1 MNLGAETP
9 ARAAHCAAFAG
20 LPASLR
26 EEILSHASERRYR
39 QGEPIYR
46 QGENDGRAHY
56 LLAGSVELWWQG
68 RVTRTLTASPQG
80 AEEPFDPPGRK
91 RYTARAAQAATILS
105 LPRNVLERVLEQHE
119 RERGDSVQELGEG
132 AGAAASDWMIRML
145 QSPLLATL
153 PAARMQEIFERMQP
167 CPVHADEV
175 VVEQGASGDYYY
187 VIAQGYCEVSRRIA
201 NGRGQ
206 IHLADLGPGA
216 SFGEEALISGRARN
230 ATVTMISDG
239 LLMRLG
245 REDFLRLIFERTV
258 RELDVDAAC
267 TAVANG
273 AQWLDVRY
281 PEEHEAR
288 TLLGSRNM
296 PLHLLRL
303 HGARLSR
310 DTRYIVCGDDREH
323 AAIGAFLLL
332 ERGFDAVYLNC
343 GVRAAI
349 ARNPALDSLLE
360 DDAGKASV
368 VYLPPGREAHE
379 QAAAP
384 SPSRTDDAER
394 MEDPLESTL
403 GRIAGLYTHAEA
415 QRAMTQPIPTEPFAD
430 TSTGRTLAEIRATLS
445 DAHDALE
452 GSVER
457 LVADDAPTRAPW
469 LTETESDELDEDLCA
484 TRDLGAALS
493 IEETLALVMRETER
507 RVRTELERAIALRSH
522 RLEQQYQAK
531 LKRMRELT
539 RQEIAQREA
548 SMRRALARDYQH
560 KEQLLRA
567 NYKKLMAFANA
578 VARRQSQ
585 LREARE
591 QFEAKLATA
600 TRLYAEL
607 SRLAPLL
614 DER

>member
-1 MNLGAETP
+1 MNLGVETR
-9 ARAAHCAAFAG
+9 ARAAHHAPFAR

-26 EEILSHASERRYR
+26 EQALSHATERRYR

-46 QGENDGRAHY
+46 QGEDDGRAHY
-56 LLAGSVELWWQG
+56 LLDGTVELWWQG
-68 RVTRTLTASPQG
+68 RVTRTLTATPHG

-91 RYTARAAQAATILS
+91 RYTARAGQAASILS
-105 LPRNVLERVLEQHE
+105 LPRAVLERVLEQHE
-119 RERGDSVQELGEG
+119 RERGDGVLEVSEV
-132 AGAAASDWMIRML
+132 AGPAASDWMIRLL
-145 QSPLLATL
+145 QSPLLAAL
-153 PAARMQEIFERMQP
+153 PAAHMQEIFERMQP
-167 CPVHADEV
+167 FPVRADEV
-175 VVEQGASGDYYY
+175 VIEQGTGGDYYY
-187 VIAQGYCEVSRRIA
+187 VVAHGYCEVSRRIA
-201 NGRGQ
+201 NGRSQ

-245 REDFLRLIFERTV
+245 REDFLRLIVERSV
-258 RELDVDAAC
+258 REVDVDAAC
-267 TAVANG
+267 TAAADG

-288 TLLGSRNM
+288 TILGSRSM
-296 PLHLLRL
+296 PLHMLRL
-303 HGARLSR
+303 HGSRLPR
-310 DTRYIVCGDDREH
+310 DTRYIVCSEDRER
-323 AAIGAFLLL
+323 AAVGAFLLL
-332 ERGFDAVYLNC
+332 ERGFDAVYLDC

-360 DDAGKASV
+360 GDAGTASV
-368 VYLPPGREAHE
+368 VYLPPARDAHE
-379 QAAAP
+379 AP
-384 SPSRTDDAER
+384 ATSPTRSEDAER
-394 MEDPLESTL
+394 KEDPLDSTL

-415 QRAMTQPIPTEPFAD
+415 QRAMTQPIPTESFAN
-430 TSTGRTLAEIRATLS
+430 TSSGKTLAEIRATLGH
-445 DAHDALE
+445 AHDTLE
-452 GSVER
+452 GSVDR
-457 LVADDAPTRAPW
+457 LVADDAQEHASW
-469 LTETESDELDEDLCA
+469 LTETEHDELDEDLCA

-493 IEETLALVMRETER
+493 IEENLAQVMRETER
-507 RVRTELERAIALRSH
+507 RVRAELERAIALRSH
-522 RLEQQYQAK
+522 RLEQQYQVK

-560 KEQLLRA
+560 KEQVLRA

-578 VARRQSQ
+578 VAHRQSQ

-600 TRLYAEL
+600 TQLYGEL

>member
-1 MNLGAETP
+1 MNLEVETP

-26 EEILSHASERRYR
+26 EEVLSHATERRYR
-39 QGEPIYR
+39 QGEPVYR
-46 QGENDGRAHY
+46 QGEDDGRAHY
-56 LLAGSVELWWQG
+56 LLDGSVELWWQG

-105 LPRNVLERVLEQHE
+105 LPRSVLERVLEQHE
-119 RERGDSVQELGEG
+119 LERGDGVREVGDE
-132 AGAAASDWMIRML
+132 AGPAASDWMVRML
-145 QSPLLATL
+145 QSPLLAAL
-153 PAARMQEIFERMQP
+153 PAACMQEIFARMTP
-167 CPVHADEV
+167 CPVRADEV
-175 VVEQGASGDYYY
+175 VIEQGSRGDYYY
-187 VIAQGYCEVSRRIA
+187 VVAQGYCEVSRRIA

-245 REDFLRLIFERTV
+245 REDFLRLIVERTV
-258 RELDVDAAC
+258 RGIDIDAAG
-267 TAVANG
+267 AAAAEG

-303 HGARLSR
+303 HGSRLPR
-310 DTRYIVCGDDREH
+310 ERRYIVCGDDREH

-332 ERGFDAVYLNC
+332 ERGFDAVYLDC

-368 VYLPPGREAHE
+368 VYLPPGRSEHEAT
-379 QAAAP
+379 AVP
-384 SPSRTDDAER
+384 PVRNDDAER
-394 MEDPLESTL
+394 MEDPLDSTL

-415 QRAMTQPIPTEPFAD
+415 QQAMTQPIPTETFAD
-430 TSTGRTLAEIRATLS
+430 TPTGKTLADIRATLS
-445 DAHDALE
+445 DAHDALD
-452 GSVER
+452 GSVDR
-457 LVADDAPTRAPW
+457 LVADDAPRHAPW
-469 LTETESDELDEDLCA
+469 LGESEGEELDEDLCA

-493 IEETLALVMRETER
+493 IEETLAVVMRETER
-507 RVRTELERAIALRSH
+507 RVRAELERAIAVRSH

-531 LKRMRELT
+531 LRRMRELT

-548 SMRRALARDYQH
+548 GMRRALARDYQH
-560 KEQLLRA
+560 KEQVLRA
-567 NYKKLMAFANA
+567 NYKKLMAFANT
-578 VARRQSQ
+578 VSRRQSQ

>member
-1 MNLGAETP
+1 MNLGVETT
-9 ARAAHCAAFAG
+9 ARGAQCAPFAQ

-26 EEILSHASERRYR
+26 EEALSHATERRYR

-46 QGENDGRAHY
+46 QGEDDGRAHF
-56 LLAGSVELWWQG
+56 LLDGSVELWWQG
-68 RVTRTLTASPQG
+68 RVTRTLTATPQG

-91 RYTARAAQAATILS
+91 RYTARAGQAATVLS
-105 LPRNVLERVLEQHE
+105 LPRTALERVLEKHE
-119 RERGDSVQELGEG
+119 RERSDGVLEVSEH
-132 AGAAASDWMIRML
+132 AGTTASDWMIRML
-145 QSPLLATL
+145 QSPLLAAL

-167 CPVHADEV
+167 CPVRADEV
-175 VVEQGASGDYYY
+175 VIEQGASGDYYY
-187 VIAQGYCEVSRRIA
+187 VVAQGYCEVSRRIA

-216 SFGEEALISGRARN
+216 TFGEEALISGRARN

-258 RELDVDAAC
+258 REIDVDAAR
-267 TAVANG
+267 TAAADG

-281 PEEHEAR
+281 PEEHDAR
-288 TLLGSRNM
+288 TILGSRNM

-303 HGARLSR
+303 HGSRLPH
-310 DTRYIVCGDDREH
+310 DTRYIVCGDDRED

-332 ERGFDAVYLNC
+332 ERGFDAVYLDR

-349 ARNPALDSLLE
+349 AHDPALDSLLE
-360 DDAGKASV
+360 DAGVDVSV
-368 VYLPPGREAHE
+368 VYLPPGREGRE
-379 QAAAP
+379 AAA
-384 SPSRTDDAER
+384 SPTHQSDFAEH
-394 MEDPLESTL
+394 MEDPLDSTL

-415 QRAMTQPIPTEPFAD
+415 QRAMTQPIPTESFAD
-430 TSTGRTLAEIRATLS
+430 SSTANTLAEINATLS
-445 DAHDALE
+445 AAHDALA
-452 GSVER
+452 GSVDR
-457 LVADDAPTRAPW
+457 LVADDAPTHAAW
-469 LTETESDELDEDLCA
+469 LTETEADELDEDLCA

-493 IEETLALVMRETER
+493 IEETLAIVMRETER
-507 RVRTELERAIALRSH
+507 RVRAELERAIALRGH

-548 SMRRALARDYQH
+548 SMRRSLARDYQH
-560 KEQLLRA
+560 KEQVLRA
-567 NYKKLMAFANA
+567 NYKKVMAFANA
-578 VARRQSQ
+578 LTRRQSQ

-591 QFEAKLATA
+591 QFEAKLAKA
-600 TRLYAEL
+600 TQLYGEL

>member
-1 MNLGAETP
+1 MNLEVETP

-26 EEILSHASERRYR
+26 EEVLSHATERRYR
-39 QGEPIYR
+39 QGEPVYR
-46 QGENDGRAHY
+46 QGEDDGRAHY
-56 LLAGSVELWWQG
+56 LLDGSVELWWQG

-105 LPRNVLERVLEQHE
+105 LPRSVLERVLEQHE
-119 RERGDSVQELGEG
+119 LERGDGVREVGDE
-132 AGAAASDWMIRML
+132 AGPAASDWMVRML
-145 QSPLLATL
+145 QSPLLAAL
-153 PAARMQEIFERMQP
+153 PAACMQEIFARMTP
-167 CPVHADEV
+167 CPVRADEV
-175 VVEQGASGDYYY
+175 VIEQGSRGDYYY
-187 VIAQGYCEVSRRIA
+187 VVAQGYCEVSRRIA

-245 REDFLRLIFERTV
+245 REDFLRLIVERTV
-258 RELDVDAAC
+258 RGIDIDAAG
-267 TAVANG
+267 AAAAEG

-303 HGARLSR
+303 HGSRLPR
-310 DTRYIVCGDDREH
+310 ERRYIVCGDDREH

-332 ERGFDAVYLNC
+332 ERGFDAVYLDC

-368 VYLPPGREAHE
+368 VYLPPGRSEHEAT
-379 QAAAP
+379 AVP
-384 SPSRTDDAER
+384 PVRTDDAER
-394 MEDPLESTL
+394 MEDPLDSTL

-415 QRAMTQPIPTEPFAD
+415 QQAMTQPIPTETFAD
-430 TSTGRTLAEIRATLS
+430 TPTGKTLADIRATLS
-445 DAHDALE
+445 DAHDALD
-452 GSVER
+452 GSVDR
-457 LVADDAPTRAPW
+457 LVADDAPRHAPW
-469 LTETESDELDEDLCA
+469 LGESEGEELDEDLCA

-493 IEETLALVMRETER
+493 IEETLAVVMRETER
-507 RVRTELERAIALRSH
+507 RVRAELERAIAVRSH

-531 LKRMRELT
+531 LRRMRELT

-548 SMRRALARDYQH
+548 GMRRALARDYQH
-560 KEQLLRA
+560 KEQVLRA
-567 NYKKLMAFANA
+567 NYKKLMAFANT
-578 VARRQSQ
+578 VSRRQSQ